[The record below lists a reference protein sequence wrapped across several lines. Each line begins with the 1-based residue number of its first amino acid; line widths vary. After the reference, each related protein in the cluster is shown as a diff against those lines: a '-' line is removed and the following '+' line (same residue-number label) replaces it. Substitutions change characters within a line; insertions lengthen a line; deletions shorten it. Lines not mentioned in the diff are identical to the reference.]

1 MVPRIA
7 AIMALALALAAVGN
21 GNEDFLSQISRNV
34 LENELGRTPPMGWN
48 SWNHF
53 GCNIN
58 EKIIKETAYGWDPRF
73 QERFKCLKVATPG
86 NLGCVGINWF
96 QQTWI
101 RICKYR
107 QVLAFALQ
115 RDDCWAELKRGKD
128 GRLVGRN
135 STFPSGIK
143 ALADYVH
150 SKGLKLGIYSDA
162 GYLTCAGQPG
172 SLGHEQED
180 AKIFAEW
187 GVDYLKYDNCNTDG
201 TKPEI
206 RYPKMR
212 DALLKTGRPIFY
224 SLCEWGRDHPATWA
238 DKVGNSWRTT
248 GDINNSWDSITSRA
262 DLNNKWAHYAGPGGW
277 NDPDMLEVGNG
288 DVAREEYRSHFSI
301 WALMKAPLLI
311 GCDVRSMSKGTVQ
324 ILSNQEVI
332 AVNQDPLGIQGQKVS
347 KHDDLEVWAG
357 RLSNQRVVVI
367 LWNRSSSRATI
378 TAKWE
383 HIGLHP
389 SVEVRVRNLW
399 RHEDLAA
406 NRKGSLTSSVKPHAC
421 KMNKSRVAQNQ
432 FRVT

>member
-1 MVPRIA
+1 MI
-7 AIMALALALAAVGN
+7 VGRSSS
-21 GNEDFLSQISRNV
+21 EAKMYVRFLN
-34 LENELGRTPPMGWN
+34 
-48 SWNHF
+48 
-53 GCNIN
+53 
-58 EKIIKETAYGWDPRF
+58 
-73 QERFKCLKVATPG
+73 
-86 NLGCVGINWF
+86 
-96 QQTWI
+96 
-101 RICKYR
+101 
-107 QVLAFALQ
+107 
-115 RDDCWAELKRGKD
+115 

-135 STFPSGIK
+135 STFLSGIK

-212 DALLKTGRPIFY
+212 DALLKTGRPIFF

-277 NDPDMLEVGNG
+277 NVQQGKLFYKAFSIAIRLPRIDPDMLE
-288 DVAREEYRSHFSI
+288 
-301 WALMKAPLLI
+301 APLLI

-357 RLSNQRVVVI
+357 PLSNQRVVVI

-432 FRVT
+432 FNVT